1 MSRIIISSPS
11 DNVIGQVTMEVKD
24 IPIHI
29 APSKI
34 DYNSPEMYNYQG
46 EQLFFIEAPYDS
58 LIIDGIER
66 GAKNLRRVMTVAK
79 MEKNI
84 ASGGKSHKINPAY
97 GVSPSEVESFTF
109 KMKSGDVI
117 TMYRQDNQFRFYSNK
132 GVTKV
137 LGVLENLGT
146 AVDFVNILTFGM
158 NSGDKKDL
166 LPIPGPLGTL
176 NLAVKRYFDD
186 LDEMISDAEMR
197 QLDLAK
203 KQGLAAVE
211 KLIKNSLYRQLK
223 YNIDY
228 LSTDSLKEIL
238 TGKIKTQSDLINL
251 IYSSFPKDSAILYRP
266 LETYKGIV
274 LIIETLF
281 FNII

>member
-97 GVSPSEVESFTF
+97 GVSPSEVESLTF
-109 KMKSGDVI
+109 RINSGDVI
-117 TMYRQDNQFRFYSNK
+117 TMYRQDNPF
-132 GVTKV
+132 
-137 LGVLENLGT
+137 
-146 AVDFVNILTFGM
+146 
-158 NSGDKKDL
+158 
-166 LPIPGPLGTL
+166 
-176 NLAVKRYFDD
+176 
-186 LDEMISDAEMR
+186 
-197 QLDLAK
+197 
-203 KQGLAAVE
+203 
-211 KLIKNSLYRQLK
+211 
-223 YNIDY
+223 
-228 LSTDSLKEIL
+228 
-238 TGKIKTQSDLINL
+238 
-251 IYSSFPKDSAILYRP
+251 SF
-266 LETYKGIV
+266 
-274 LIIETLF
+274 
-281 FNII
+281 